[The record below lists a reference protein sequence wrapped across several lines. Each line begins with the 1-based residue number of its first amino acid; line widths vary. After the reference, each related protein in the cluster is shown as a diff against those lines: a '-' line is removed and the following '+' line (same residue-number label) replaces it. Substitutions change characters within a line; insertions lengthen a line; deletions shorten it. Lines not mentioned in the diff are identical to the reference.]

1 MVVPQ
6 QRNMTQVVFTQVIAV
21 AASEVSFLSVLLSF
35 LLFTQRDG
43 VKRTPARHLHLQGD

>member
-6 QRNMTQVVFTQVIAV
+6 QKNVTQVVFTQVVAV
-21 AASEVSFLSVLLSF
+21 AASEVSFFSILLSF

-43 VKRTPARHLHLQGD
+43 VKR